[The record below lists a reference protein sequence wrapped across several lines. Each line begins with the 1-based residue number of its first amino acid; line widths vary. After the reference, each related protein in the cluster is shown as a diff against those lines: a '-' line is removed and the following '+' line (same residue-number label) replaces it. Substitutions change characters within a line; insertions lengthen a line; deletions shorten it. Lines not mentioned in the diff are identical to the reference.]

1 MPASSDAA
9 AKIVGMNSHSAAPLS
24 AFSGLAHWML
34 LPAAAQTAVLPVAL
48 SDVTALMDKVGRSSS
63 DAVAEQI
70 LHLVGRQVPLAQCTI
85 FSFQGMARP
94 RVVGMGDRARTG
106 ALPMISQDYSERFY
120 PLDGSQRV
128 MQAELA
134 RLAKDP
140 HAKPR
145 VWLHRQAPGDV
156 QHAEYRHVC
165 YELPRIAERLSL
177 LMLQENARWLSVN
190 LYRGQEHGMFDAA
203 AIAQVEAFAPL
214 VMQAMRLH
222 YAGQTLQD
230 DLVGLVLARLARRFE
245 QLTPRDLDV
254 VRALAQGLDAEALAQ
269 RLGITLSS
277 ARTYVKRVCAKLGV
291 QGQRELFALLMEPA
305 ETVDGAL

>member
-1 MPASSDAA
+1 MNAVNQSANQAQAS
-9 AKIVGMNSHSAAPLS
+9 
-24 AFSGLAHWML
+24 HWML
-34 LPAAAQTAVLPVAL
+34 LPAAARTAVLPVAL
-48 SDVTALMDKVGRSSS
+48 ADVTALMEIVGRSSS
-63 DAVAEQI
+63 DGVAEQI
-70 LHLVGRQVPLAQCTI
+70 LHLLGRQVPLAQCTI

-120 PLDGSQRV
+120 PLDGSQQV
-128 MQAELA
+128 MKAELA

-145 VWLHRQAPGDV
+145 VWLHRQGPGDV
-156 QHAEYRHVC
+156 QHLEYRQVC

-177 LMLQENARWLSVN
+177 LYLQENARWLSVN
-190 LYRGQEHGMFDAA
+190 LYRGEEHGVFDAG
-203 AIAQVEAFAPL
+203 AIALIEAFAPL

-230 DLVGLVLARLARRFE
+230 DLVGLVLARLSKRFE

-254 VRALAQGLDAEALAQ
+254 VRALAQGLDADA
-269 RLGITLSS
+269 
-277 ARTYVKRVCAKLGV
+277 
-291 QGQRELFALLMEPA
+291 
-305 ETVDGAL
+305 

>member
-1 MPASSDAA
+1 
-9 AKIVGMNSHSAAPLS
+9 
-24 AFSGLAHWML
+24 ML
-34 LPAAAQTAVLPVAL
+34 LPASAQTVVQPVAL
-48 SDVTALMDKVGRSSS
+48 ADISALMDKVGRSSS

-70 LHLVGRQVPLAQCTI
+70 LHMLGQHVPLAQCTI
-85 FSFQGMARP
+85 FSFLGMGRP

-106 ALPMISQDYSERFY
+106 ALPLISQDYSERFY
-120 PLDGSQRV
+120 LLDGSQRV

-134 RLAKDP
+134 RLGKDP

-156 QHAEYRHVC
+156 SHPEYRQVC

-177 LMLQENARWLSVN
+177 LMLQENSRWLSVN
-190 LYRGQEHGMFDAA
+190 LYRGEEHGLFDAA
-203 AIAQVEAFAPL
+203 AIAQIEAFAPL

-230 DLVGLVLARLARRFE
+230 DLVGLVLARLTRRFE
-245 QLTPRDLDV
+245 QLTARDLDV
-254 VRALAQGLDAEALAQ
+254 VRGLAQGLDAEALAK
-269 RLGITLSS
+269 RLGITVSS

-305 ETVDGAL
+305 EAVDGAL

>member
-1 MPASSDAA
+1 
-9 AKIVGMNSHSAAPLS
+9 
-24 AFSGLAHWML
+24 ML
-34 LPAAAQTAVLPVAL
+34 LQASAQTAQMAVKPVAL
-48 SDVTALMDKVGRSSS
+48 GDISALMDKVGRSSS

-70 LHLVGRQVPLAQCTI
+70 LHLLGRQVPLAQCTI

-106 ALPMISQDYSERFY
+106 ALPLISQDYSERFY
-120 PLDGSQRV
+120 LLDGSQQV

-145 VWLHRQAPGDV
+145 VWLHRQALGDV
-156 QHAEYRHVC
+156 SHPEYRHVC

-177 LMLQENARWLSVN
+177 LMLQENSRWLSVN
-190 LYRGQEHGMFDAA
+190 LYRGEEHGLFDAA
-203 AIAQVEAFAPL
+203 AITQVEAFAPL

-230 DLVGLVLARLARRFE
+230 DLVGLVLARLMRRFE
-245 QLTPRDLDV
+245 QLTTRDLDV
-254 VRALAQGLDAEALAQ
+254 VRGLAQGLDAEALGQ
-269 RLGITLSS
+269 RLGITVSS

-291 QGQRELFALLMEPA
+291 QGQRELFALLMEPTEA
-305 ETVDGAL
+305 VDGAL

>member
-1 MPASSDAA
+1 
-9 AKIVGMNSHSAAPLS
+9 
-24 AFSGLAHWML
+24 ML
-34 LPAAAQTAVLPVAL
+34 LPALAQTAQMAVKPVAL
-48 SDVTALMDKVGRSSS
+48 GDISALMDKVGRSSS

-70 LHLVGRQVPLAQCTI
+70 LHLLGRQVPLAQCTI

-106 ALPMISQDYSERFY
+106 ALPLISQDYSERFY
-120 PLDGSQRV
+120 LLDGSQQV

-156 QHAEYRHVC
+156 SHPEYRQVC

-177 LMLQENARWLSVN
+177 LMLQENSRWLSVN
-190 LYRGQEHGMFDAA
+190 LYRGEEHGLFDAA
-203 AIAQVEAFAPL
+203 AITQVEAFAPL

-230 DLVGLVLARLARRFE
+230 DLVGLVLARLVRRFE
-245 QLTPRDLDV
+245 QLTVRDLDV
-254 VRALAQGLDAEALAQ
+254 VRGLAQGLDAEALAQ
-269 RLGITLSS
+269 RLGITVSS

-305 ETVDGAL
+305 EAVDGAL

>member
-1 MPASSDAA
+1 
-9 AKIVGMNSHSAAPLS
+9 
-24 AFSGLAHWML
+24 ML
-34 LPAAAQTAVLPVAL
+34 LPAAAQTSALAVSLA
-48 SDVTALMDKVGRSSS
+48 DVTALMEKVGRSSATPGSS

-70 LHLVGRQVPLAQCTI
+70 LQLLGRQVPLAQCTI
-85 FSFQGMARP
+85 FAFQGMARP
-94 RVVGMGDRARTG
+94 RVVGLGDRARTG

-128 MQAELA
+128 MKAELV

-145 VWLHRQAPGDV
+145 VWLHRQGPQDV
-156 QHAEYRHVC
+156 QHPEYRHVC
-165 YELPRIAERLSL
+165 YTQPQIAERLSL

-190 LYRGQEHGMFDAA
+190 LYRGEEHGRFDAA
-203 AIAQVEAFAPL
+203 AISLIEAFAPL
-214 VMQAMRLH
+214 LMQAMRLH

-230 DLVGLVLARLARRFE
+230 DLVGLVLARLQRRFE

-254 VRALAQGLDAEALAQ
+254 VRALAQGLDADALAQ
-269 RLGITLSS
+269 RLGITVSS

-305 ETVDGAL
+305 QTVDS

>member
-1 MPASSDAA
+1 
-9 AKIVGMNSHSAAPLS
+9 
-24 AFSGLAHWML
+24 ML
-34 LPAAAQTAVLPVAL
+34 LPAGAQAAVLPVAL
-48 SDVTALMDKVGRSSS
+48 ADITTLMERVGRSSS

-70 LHLVGRQVPLAQCTI
+70 LHLLGRHVPLAQCTI

-128 MQAELA
+128 MKAELA
-134 RLAKDP
+134 RLAADP

-145 VWLHRQAPGDV
+145 VWLHRQAPDDV
-156 QHAEYRHVC
+156 SHAEYRHVC
-165 YELPRIAERLSL
+165 YTQPRIAERLSL

-190 LYRGQEHGMFDAA
+190 LYRGEEHGVFDAA
-203 AIAQVEAFAPL
+203 TITQIEAFAPL

-254 VRALAQGLDAEALAQ
+254 VRALAQGLDADALAQ

-305 ETVDGAL
+305 ESVDGAL

>member
-1 MPASSDAA
+1 MTASS
-9 AKIVGMNSHSAAPLS
+9 APFPDS
-24 AFSGLAHWML
+24 SHWML
-34 LPAAAQTAVLPVAL
+34 LPAAAQAAQLPVAL
-48 SDVTALMDKVGRSSS
+48 ADVTAMMERVGRSSS

-70 LHLVGRQVPLAQCTI
+70 LQLLGRHVPLAQCTI

-134 RLAKDP
+134 RLARDP
-140 HAKPR
+140 HARPR
-145 VWLHRQAPGDV
+145 VWLHRQGPHDV
-156 QHAEYRHVC
+156 QHLEYRRVC

-190 LYRGQEHGMFDAA
+190 LYRGEEHGCFDAA
-203 AIAQVEAFAPL
+203 AIARIEAFAPL

-254 VRALAQGLDAEALAQ
+254 VRALAQGLDADALAQ
-269 RLGITLSS
+269 RLGITVSS

-305 ETVDGAL
+305 EAVDGQL